1 MRGERGW
8 KERRKGLEK
17 RGGEER
23 KGGGGG
29 SMHPFSMYV
38 RRSRKEDEE
47 RGGGEVEGQSIRI
60 PSAEPQ
66 VTKALYF
73 IRTQREQN
81 SKRQSRQNMTN
92 LTSH

>member
-1 MRGERGW
+1 MVRPPLPITPQGEID
-8 KERRKGLEK
+8 KTEKKGGGIEAEK
-17 RGGEER
+17 RGGE
-23 KGGGGG
+23 G
-29 SMHPFSMYV
+29 
-38 RRSRKEDEE
+38 RR
-47 RGGGEVEGQSIRI
+47 EVEGQSIRI

>member
-1 MRGERGW
+1 MRPPLPITPQGEID
-8 KERRKGLEK
+8 KTEKKGGGIEAEK
-17 RGGEER
+17 RGGGER
-23 KGGGGG
+23 
-29 SMHPFSMYV
+29 
-38 RRSRKEDEE
+38 REE